1 MTKNSTT
8 RVMALALLTAAMG
21 LSACS
26 TAQRFWRRDQLVAP
40 STACS
45 TQRFDIYFTEAQ
57 ARLTEPAREAI
68 GLYAARLRECE
79 IKSVNVTGLA
89 SATGDSEVNR
99 DLSERRA
106 VAVTEAL
113 SAAGWPLPVFSLE
126 AAGDAGAVTADG
138 VAQPLRRRT
147 EVVVEAAPR
156 R

>member
-1 MTKNSTT
+1 MKLSTT
-8 RVMALALLTAAMG
+8 RVLVSAALVAALG

-26 TAQRFWRRDQLVAP
+26 TAQRFWRRDQLVTA

-68 GLYAARLRECE
+68 GLYAARLQGCE
-79 IKSVNVTGLA
+79 IKSVNVLGLA
-89 SATGDSEVNR
+89 SATGDSQANR

-106 VAVTEAL
+106 VAVSEAL
-113 SAAGWPLPVFSLE
+113 AAAGWPMPVFSLE
-126 AAGDAGAVTADG
+126 AAGDAGAVTSDG

-156 R
+156 

>member
-1 MTKNSTT
+1 MRISIT
-8 RVMALALLTAAMG
+8 RVTVLALLTAGLG

-40 STACS
+40 STACAP
-45 TQRFDIYFTEAQ
+45 QRFDIYFTEAQ

-68 GLYAARLRECE
+68 GLYAARLQDCR
-79 IKSVNVTGLA
+79 ITSVKVLGLA
-89 SATGDSEVNR
+89 SATGDSAANR

-106 VAVTEAL
+106 VAVTDAL
-113 SAAGWPLPVFSLE
+113 SAAGWPMPVFSLE
-126 AAGDAGAVTADG
+126 SEGDAGAVTADG

-156 R
+156 

>member
-1 MTKNSTT
+1 MKLSTT
-8 RVMALALLTAAMG
+8 RVLVSAALAAALG

-26 TAQRFWRRDQLVAP
+26 TAQRLMGRDRLVSP

-68 GLYAARLRECE
+68 GLYAARLQDCE
-79 IKSVNVTGLA
+79 IRSVNVLGLA
-89 SATGDSEVNR
+89 SATGDSAANR

-106 VAVTEAL
+106 VAVTDAL
-113 SAAGWPLPVFSLE
+113 SASGWPTPVFSLE
-126 AAGDAGAVTADG
+126 AEGDAGAVTPDG

-147 EVVVEAAPR
+147 EVVVEARPR
-156 R
+156 